1 MNKQTQIKTND
12 WFSEISWL
20 NENYEKWTADD
31 LKLICYAR
39 QKETPKP
46 APNLA
51 NVLRSA
57 VRQGLVEPVDQYSK
71 SRWIK
76 SNRIPRQFWR
86 KPKRRKVS

>member
-39 QKETPKP
+39 QKATPKP

-57 VRQGLVEPVDQYSK
+57 ARQGVVESIDEYSK

-76 SNRIPRQFWR
+76 SNRIPRQYWR